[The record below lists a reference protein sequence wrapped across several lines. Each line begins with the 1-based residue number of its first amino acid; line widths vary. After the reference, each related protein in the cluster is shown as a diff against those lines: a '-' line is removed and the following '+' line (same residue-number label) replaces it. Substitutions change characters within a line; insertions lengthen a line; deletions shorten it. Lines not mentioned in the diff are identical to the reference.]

1 MTKDRKQF
9 FTYIILTLVILLF
22 IKVDY
27 RFKEIF
33 PGGSQDDSVYFYHT
47 QTLAIDF
54 DLDYTNQLDGNL
66 RDAFIRNDNKPVP
79 RQSLGP
85 GIFSSPFLLV
95 SNFISRLFSINS
107 NTSFNYFIYSF
118 ISTFYLCL
126 SLVLIKKIINVKN
139 INDSGKIIL
148 FTLGSGISYYAFE
161 RFSMS
166 AVYEFFSICL
176 IFFVVNKI
184 YNLKNLKYQNSIIFL
199 LGVVQFLMLLN
210 RWNNLHL
217 FLIPLI
223 YIYLN
228 NKNIKTIYKNVTYY
242 IGLVVGTGL
251 FLLHTYLLYGIFT
264 FFQRDIYPSTG
275 WAVTERLSRFY
286 DLSILTENILLVW
299 KYFINTCFSME
310 FGIFYFSS
318 IVFSSLIFLF
328 YFLYKKKY
336 SLFLILFIFYAI
348 PFLPVLVFENHGTSY
363 GFRYLFTIIPVNIII
378 YFKEFSKNKLL
389 TIYLMTFSIFGL
401 FSQLFFESTNLV
413 SLSETTIV
421 NSFDS
426 MSPYSN
432 PDYLTGLLKSLLM
445 PNAYLKIIFTSFLG
459 VFLIK
464 FINLFTSFED
474 FVSNYYVIDEQLF
487 ELISSVNRFSWIY
500 FILTLIFILFGIKNL
515 LFRTY

>member
-1 MTKDRKQF
+1 MTKERKQF

-286 DLSILTENILLVW
+286 DLSNLTENILLVW
-299 KYFINTCFSME
+299 KYFINTCFSKE

-413 SLSETTIV
+413 SLSETTIL

-445 PNAYLKIIFTSFLG
+445 PNAYLKIVFTSFLG

-474 FVSNYYVIDEQLF
+474 FVSNYYAIDEQLF
-487 ELISSVNRFSWIY
+487 ELISSVNSFSWIY

>member
-1 MTKDRKQF
+1 M
-9 FTYIILTLVILLF
+9 
-22 IKVDY
+22 
-27 RFKEIF
+27 
-33 PGGSQDDSVYFYHT
+33 
-47 QTLAIDF
+47 
-54 DLDYTNQLDGNL
+54 
-66 RDAFIRNDNKPVP
+66 
-79 RQSLGP
+79 GP

-264 FFQRDIYPSTG
+264 FSKRY
-275 WAVTERLSRFY
+275 
-286 DLSILTENILLVW
+286 LSI
-299 KYFINTCFSME
+299 Y
-310 FGIFYFSS
+310 
-318 IVFSSLIFLF
+318 
-328 YFLYKKKY
+328 
-336 SLFLILFIFYAI
+336 
-348 PFLPVLVFENHGTSY
+348 
-363 GFRYLFTIIPVNIII
+363 R
-378 YFKEFSKNKLL
+378 
-389 TIYLMTFSIFGL
+389 
-401 FSQLFFESTNLV
+401 
-413 SLSETTIV
+413 
-421 NSFDS
+421 
-426 MSPYSN
+426 
-432 PDYLTGLLKSLLM
+432 
-445 PNAYLKIIFTSFLG
+445 LG
-459 VFLIK
+459 C
-464 FINLFTSFED
+464 
-474 FVSNYYVIDEQLF
+474 Y
-487 ELISSVNRFSWIY
+487 
-500 FILTLIFILFGIKNL
+500 
-515 LFRTY
+515 